1 MGKKLFKKAGSVI
14 AAAVLAVGCSA
25 VAVSNI
31 VTSVSAETVKYEFEN
46 GTITGKSVIPEAG
59 SERYSKGASG
69 DKFVFIEDAGDTAA
83 VTVNVAEAGMYE
95 ITLCYSAPYG
105 NKIHNWY
112 VNGVDQGDFSCAKT
126 KTGEWVEVSLGAVK
140 LNAGDNEISVKSS
153 WGWTN
158 LDYITL
164 STAELPPISASQITC
179 CDKSATKETQ
189 NLMSYLASVY
199 GKNIIS
205 GQQEIYQYGPHDFEY
220 EFDFLENLTGK
231 LPAIRGFDYLNC
243 NPLYGYPLYNT
254 SDGTTDRII
263 NWVKNKNGI
272 ATSSWHINVPIDMTN
287 YTVGEKVDYSQSTYS
302 VWKEGSNNTIPA
314 TNFDTANVLIEG
326 TKENQYYMLALKY
339 LAEEI
344 SKLQDA
350 NVPLIFRPLHEAEGG
365 GGENG
370 SWFWWGKD
378 GSAVYKELWK
388 LTYKTLTE
396 DYGLHNIIWEWNSYA
411 FSTSADWYP
420 GDEYVDLIAYD
431 KYNCKDS
438 HNDSAISSTFY
449 TIMQKFSSKKMVA
462 MAENDSIPKLSKL
475 IEEKAGWLYFCP
487 WYDGG
492 SDNTNFV
499 TNEFFNRKK
508 DLIEM
513 YQSDYCITLDELPK
527 TLYSEESEVP
537 TFPTQPTESTKPTD
551 PTQPSTSDEFVFE
564 NKSYPIEL
572 TKCGE
577 EGAKLSFTI
586 KGEPTASIGGG
597 LGYAVG
603 KDWEKIEWSG
613 NADEDGNLVVEIDLS
628 EIPSDAA
635 SAEIQIW
642 WSNVWD
648 SVNEVAIDKDCEL
661 AEYTE
666 IGKDTPT
673 SSSTEASTDEKDD
686 IIYGDVNHNGDIDIS
701 DAAKIMSYVSNS
713 QKYPLT
719 EEEINIADVNQR
731 GDGIGGMDALAVQ
744 KKLAQIITELPES
757 YLE

>member
-69 DKFVFIEDAGDTAA
+69 DKFVFIEDAGDTVA

-153 WGWTN
+153 CGWTN

-378 GSAVYKELWK
+378 LCTPEQYKELWRRTRAVLDAK
-388 LTYKTLTE
+388 GVDNVLLVYSPYRVADFD
-396 DYGLHNIIWEWNSYA
+396 DYAER
-411 FSTSADWYP
+411 YP
-420 GDEYVDLIAYD
+420 GDEYVDVLGADAY
-431 KYNCKDS
+431 
-438 HNDSAISSTFY
+438 HHGGEAGTEEF
-449 TIMQKFSSKKMVA
+449 
-462 MAENDSIPKLSKL
+462 MARARVQLDAAVRMEAPAGKLVD
-475 IEEKAGWLYFCP
+475 LYETGCEGLAVTD
-487 WYDGG
+487 WYDSVLTPLMEG
-492 SDNTNFV
+492 
-499 TNEFFNRKK
+499 
-508 DLIEM
+508 
-513 YQSDYCITLDELPK
+513 
-527 TLYSEESEVP
+527 
-537 TFPTQPTESTKPTD
+537 
-551 PTQPSTSDEFVFE
+551 
-564 NKSYPIEL
+564 YPL
-572 TKCGE
+572 AYVC
-577 EGAKLSFTI
+577 
-586 KGEPTASIGGG
+586 
-597 LGYAVG
+597 V
-603 KDWEKIEWSG
+603 WR
-613 NADEDGNLVVEIDLS
+613 NADN
-628 EIPSDAA
+628 IPGHFYAPYPGHPSCQSFVKFYNNPKILFAA
-635 SAEIQIW
+635 
-642 WSNVWD
+642 
-648 SVNEVAIDKDCEL
+648 
-661 AEYTE
+661 
-666 IGKDTPT
+666 
-673 SSSTEASTDEKDD
+673 
-686 IIYGDVNHNGDIDIS
+686 
-701 DAAKIMSYVSNS
+701 
-713 QKYPLT
+713 
-719 EEEINIADVNQR
+719 
-731 GDGIGGMDALAVQ
+731 GM
-744 KKLAQIITELPES
+744 AQMK
-757 YLE
+757 

>member
-1 MGKKLFKKAGSVI
+1 
-14 AAAVLAVGCSA
+14 
-25 VAVSNI
+25 
-31 VTSVSAETVKYEFEN
+31 
-46 GTITGKSVIPEAG
+46 
-59 SERYSKGASG
+59 
-69 DKFVFIEDAGDTAA
+69 
-83 VTVNVAEAGMYE
+83 
-95 ITLCYSAPYG
+95 
-105 NKIHNWY
+105 
-112 VNGVDQGDFSCAKT
+112 
-126 KTGEWVEVSLGAVK
+126 
-140 LNAGDNEISVKSS
+140 
-153 WGWTN
+153 
-158 LDYITL
+158 
-164 STAELPPISASQITC
+164 
-179 CDKSATKETQ
+179 
-189 NLMSYLASVY
+189 
-199 GKNIIS
+199 
-205 GQQEIYQYGPHDFEY
+205 
-220 EFDFLENLTGK
+220 
-231 LPAIRGFDYLNC
+231 
-243 NPLYGYPLYNT
+243 
-254 SDGTTDRII
+254 
-263 NWVKNKNGI
+263 
-272 ATSSWHINVPIDMTN
+272 
-287 YTVGEKVDYSQSTYS
+287 
-302 VWKEGSNNTIPA
+302 
-314 TNFDTANVLIEG
+314 
-326 TKENQYYMLALKY
+326 
-339 LAEEI
+339 
-344 SKLQDA
+344 
-350 NVPLIFRPLHEAEGG
+350 
-365 GGENG
+365 
-370 SWFWWGKD
+370 
-378 GSAVYKELWK
+378 
-388 LTYKTLTE
+388 
-396 DYGLHNIIWEWNSYA
+396 
-411 FSTSADWYP
+411 
-420 GDEYVDLIAYD
+420 
-431 KYNCKDS
+431 
-438 HNDSAISSTFY
+438 
-449 TIMQKFSSKKMVA
+449 
-462 MAENDSIPKLSKL
+462 
-475 IEEKAGWLYFCP
+475 
-487 WYDGG
+487 
-492 SDNTNFV
+492 
-499 TNEFFNRKK
+499 
-508 DLIEM
+508 M

-603 KDWEKIEWSG
+603 KDWKKIEWSG
-613 NADEDGNLVVEIDLS
+613 NADEDGNLVVEIDFS